1 MDKALVSFD
10 GSLLLFIFLL
20 HLLECFAGHSSK
32 RGTFFFF
39 CRRNYYY
46 FLPRTQLF
54 YFLFYFWMIFAPV
67 SLPWYCKGRD
77 RSSRGVLPPSAY
89 HFFACPTQSCLNFPS
104 VKSQFKV
111 VCSSLVCQ
119 LILTRCPFWSF
130 LTWD

>member
-1 MDKALVSFD
+1 MDKALVSSFIYFPPTFV
-10 GSLLLFIFLL
+10 GLFCRPLVQTGNL
-20 HLLECFAGHSSK
+20 
-32 RGTFFFF
+32 FFFF
-39 CRRNYYY
+39 RRNYYY

-119 LILTRCPFWSF
+119 LILTRCPFGSF